1 MTLNVLLYSTFRIRL
16 GTNYIILEEDMA
28 WKFFR
33 MKYPVVNR
41 MVSFQT
47 VFVTVGTTKFDSLME
62 VMNTEDFQRVLQ
74 QRFGTTRLVV
84 QFGKSKTRPS
94 SMY

>member
-1 MTLNVLLYSTFRIRL
+1 
-16 GTNYIILEEDMA
+16 
-28 WKFFR
+28 
-33 MKYPVVNR
+33 MKYRVVNK

-62 VMNTEDFQRVLQ
+62 VMNTEYFQRILQ

-94 SMY
+94 SMYSFTMHDIFFYSEKRRTLR